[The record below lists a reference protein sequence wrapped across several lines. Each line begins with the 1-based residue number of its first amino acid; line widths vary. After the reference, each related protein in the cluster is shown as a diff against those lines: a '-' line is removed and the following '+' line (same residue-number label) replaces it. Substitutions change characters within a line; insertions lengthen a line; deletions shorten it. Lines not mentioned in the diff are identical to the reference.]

1 METTNDDG
9 GSKKI
14 LYESLCTVEAEN
26 LSEACNNAIEGK
38 RSSTGKR
45 AKIARFVGEMCCCGD
60 MFGSDTFI
68 NESVFSAMGYIE
80 KNTQGVKDMFINS
93 ESEENVNNCVKLL
106 ELNEKIDYSSVHP
119 KDVGMG
125 FKIYVEENLKNVI
138 PHNVRKRVIE
148 AYKNKD
154 DDKKKIIIPRI
165 PFVLSDPNRMFLKS
179 LKSIF
184 LGIEANNKENEVDVD
199 EIYRQF
205 GPLIIR
211 RPSEMLDMDTDI
223 LKAILIDLMKADFD
237 EFPISFYP

>member
-1 METTNDDG
+1 MGTTNG
-9 GSKKI
+9 NKGSKKI

-26 LSEACNNAIEGK
+26 LSEACNSAIEGE
-38 RSSTGKR
+38 RPPTGKR
-45 AKIARFVGEMCCCGD
+45 AQILRFIGEMCCCGD
-60 MFGSDTFI
+60 MFGADTFI

-80 KNTQGVKDMFINS
+80 KNGWKVKGIFISS

-106 ELNEKIDYSSVHP
+106 ELNEKIDYPSVHP

-125 FKIYVEENLKNVI
+125 FKIYVEENLKNII
-138 PHNVRKRVIE
+138 PLNVRKRVIE

-154 DDKKKIIIPRI
+154 DERKEIIIPRI

-179 LKSIF
+179 LKNIF
-184 LGIEANNKENEVDVD
+184 LAIETNTGENEVDID

-211 RPSEMLDMDTDI
+211 RPSEMLDTDTDI
-223 LKAILIDLMKADFD
+223 LKMILMDLMKVDFD